1 MKRLYEVNITDAIHI
16 CKSDYIREIH
26 FYKSDFVY
34 LRKHD
39 TIMQSSDIQPLVNYY
54 HWKIKQVNL
63 NFKRYLFNRINWD
76 ARIIGIK
83 GARGVGKTTL
93 LLQRILEKYKDI
105 DDTFYIT
112 LDHLWF
118 RNHSLEELVEYLYTH
133 GITEIYIDEVH
144 KYKDWSQSLKTFY
157 DEFADLRIVYTGS
170 SMLEIEKSSTDLA
183 RRQTPYRL
191 DGLSFREYLKYTGA
205 LEYEPLRLPDILQNH
220 VATAM
225 DICGKTKILKMF
237 DKYLKTGY
245 YPYFTEAKNDFLIR
259 LAETAKLVIENDLP
273 AVLDVNY
280 ATIEKTQKLLM
291 IIAEHVPLKP
301 TTEKLASSI
310 SSTRDSCLKMMYLLD
325 KAAILRLLTTEL
337 KSYKRLVNPEKI
349 YLDNTNLMYALGS
362 NVNEGN
368 LRETF
373 FFNQVGNTHDV
384 RSSHA
389 GDFLIDGKLRVEVGG
404 SSKDFS
410 RIADIPDSFLAIDGI
425 ETGYGARIPLWLFGF
440 LY

>member
-1 MKRLYEVNITDAIHI
+1 
-16 CKSDYIREIH
+16 
-26 FYKSDFVY
+26 
-34 LRKHD
+34 
-39 TIMQSSDIQPLVNYY
+39 MQSSDIQPLVNYY
-54 HWKIKQVNL
+54 HRKIKQVNL

-105 DDTFYIT
+105 GDTFYIT

-205 LEYEPLRLPDILQNH
+205 LEYEPLQLSDILQNH

-245 YPYFTEAKNDFLIR
+245 YPYSTEAKNDFLIR

-291 IIAEHVPLKP
+291 IIAEHVPLQP
-301 TTEKLASSI
+301 TTEKLASSCLLYT
-310 SSTRDSCLKMMYLLD
+310 SPSPRD
-325 KAAILRLLTTEL
+325 
-337 KSYKRLVNPEKI
+337 
-349 YLDNTNLMYALGS
+349 
-362 NVNEGN
+362 
-368 LRETF
+368 
-373 FFNQVGNTHDV
+373 
-384 RSSHA
+384 
-389 GDFLIDGKLRVEVGG
+389 
-404 SSKDFS
+404 
-410 RIADIPDSFLAIDGI
+410 
-425 ETGYGARIPLWLFGF
+425 
-440 LY
+440 

>member
-16 CKSDYIREIH
+16 CKSDFIREIR

-54 HWKIKQVNL
+54 HRKIKQVNL

-118 RNHSLEELVEYLYTH
+118 RKHSLEELVEYLYTH

-205 LEYEPLRLPDILQNH
+205 LEYEPLQLSDILQNH